1 MNKIQQV
8 PGIQIKKPGFGSL
21 LLIVNLLMIALL
33 FGCKKEEKPLPQQET
48 SQDLGSADIS
58 NIKADI
64 TVQAGT
70 SIQAAVDAAQPGM
83 VIKIEA
89 GIYNE
94 TVLVEKT
101 SIKIIG
107 VSSPGN
113 AVIIQNPGDEENGIT
128 ITDGGDGFL
137 LRNVTVQNF
146 EENGVFLDSLD
157 GFSLI
162 HVTTI
167 NNGEYGLFPLHCSNG
182 IIDHCS
188 ATGHTDTGIYVGQS
202 SDVTMQ
208 YNSAY
213 GNVIGLEAENSDDI
227 EVINNT
233 AYDNCT
239 GIMVDL
245 LPGKDIKTSNNVHV
259 SKNHSYSNNHINF
272 GEPGSLESVVPV
284 GIGILIL
291 GTDNTQV
298 DNNNVMDNN
307 FTGIVV
313 FSTLVLGELAGLPPE
328 AFADIEPNPDG
339 AYIFKNVVKR
349 NGTAPPP
356 LPIPLPGVDLLWDGA
371 GINNCWSNNIF
382 KTSSPEPLPT
392 CN

>member
-1 MNKIQQV
+1 MKKIKKRT
-8 PGIQIKKPGFGSL
+8 GIQTQMPGYGIAPVMLYCFM
-21 LLIVNLLMIALL
+21 ILML
-33 FGCKKEEKPLPQQET
+33 FSCRKDSSTLVKQEAA
-48 SQDLGSADIS
+48 SDLTSADIS

-64 TVQAGT
+64 IVHAGT
-70 SIQAAVDAAQPGM
+70 SIQAAVDAADAGM
-83 VIKIEA
+83 VIKIEP
-89 GIYNE
+89 GVYNE
-94 TVLVEKT
+94 AVLVEKAG
-101 SIKIIG
+101 IRIIG
-107 VSSPGN
+107 ISSGGSS
-113 AVIIQNPGDEENGIT
+113 VIIQNPGEEENGIT
-128 ITDGGDGFL
+128 VTDAGDGFL

-146 EENGVFLDSLD
+146 EENGVFLDSVD

-162 HVTTI
+162 HIVTI
-167 NNGEYGLFPLHCSNG
+167 SNGEYGLFPLHCSNG
-182 IIDHCS
+182 KIEHCS

-208 YNSAY
+208 YNTAY
-213 GNVIGLEAENSDDI
+213 ANVIGLEAENSDDI
-227 EVINNT
+227 VVTNNR

-245 LPGKDIKTSNNVHV
+245 LPQKDIKTSDNVRV
-259 SKNHSYSNNHINF
+259 TKNHSYNNNHINF

-291 GTDNTQV
+291 GTDNTTV
-298 DNNNVMDNN
+298 DNNNVTDNN

-328 AFADIEPNPDG
+328 YFADIEPNPDG
-339 AYIFKNVVKR
+339 AYIFRNLAKR
-349 NGTAPPP
+349 NGFAPPP
-356 LPIPLPGVDLLWDGA
+356 LPIPLPGVDLLWDSA

-382 KTSSPEPLPT
+382 KTSSPDPLPA